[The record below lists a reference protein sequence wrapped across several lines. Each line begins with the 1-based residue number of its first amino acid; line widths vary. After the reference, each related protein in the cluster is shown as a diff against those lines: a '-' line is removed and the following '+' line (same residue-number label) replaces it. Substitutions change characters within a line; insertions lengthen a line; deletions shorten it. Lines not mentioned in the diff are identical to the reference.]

1 MKFELR
7 KINFILIFLMLG
19 TFLIQLFR
27 NNQLLYAMF
36 SIYLLFSEA
45 IIEICFEMGK
55 NISKKMRVICW
66 IILNALIGLALG
78 IYSFV
83 NNDKVLSSI
92 FIIWMIFSTVT
103 NIISVKKKHEIHK

>member
-36 SIYLLFSEA
+36 SIYLLLSEA
-45 IIEICFEMGK
+45 IIEICFEMEQS
-55 NISKKMRVICW
+55 NSKKMRVICW
-66 IILNALIGLALG
+66 IILNALVGLALG

-83 NNDKVLSSI
+83 NNDKVLSGI

-103 NIISVKKKHEIHK
+103 NIIALKKKYEIHK

>member
-83 NNDKVLSSI
+83 NNDKVLSGI

-103 NIISVKKKHEIHK
+103 NIIALKKKYEIHK

>member
-1 MKFELR
+1 MKFEPR
-7 KINFILIFLMLG
+7 KMSLILIFLMFSI
-19 TFLIQLFR
+19 FLTQLFR

-66 IILNALIGLALG
+66 IILNALIGLVLG
-78 IYSFV
+78 IYSFM
-83 NNDKVLSSI
+83 NYDKLLSSV
-92 FIIWMIFSTVT
+92 IITWMIFSTIT
-103 NIISVKKKHEIHK
+103 DIILVKRELRNQ

>member
-7 KINFILIFLMLG
+7 KISFVLIFLIFSI
-19 TFLIQLFR
+19 FLTQLLR

-36 SIYLLFSEA
+36 SIYLLLSEA
-45 IIEICFEMGK
+45 IIEICFEMGQS
-55 NISKKMRVICW
+55 NSKKMRVICW
-66 IILNALIGLALG
+66 IILNALVGLALG

-103 NIISVKKKHEIHK
+103 NIISVKNKHEIHK